1 MVIVAAATVVVVVGR
16 ATVVVVLGA
25 GAVVVARVGRII
37 AVVKGMVSSRT
48 IGLVG
53 SQTDELGHIF
63 PQEWIWL
70 LWEFHRPHCDDKSY
84 VGVHRYE
91 VHDQPNQDWCHN
103 IDVVHGQHIQGWC
116 HKCNP

>member
-16 ATVVVVLGA
+16 ATVVVVIGA
-25 GAVVVARVGRII
+25 GVVVVAREGKNHSRSDNRSQ
-37 AVVKGMVSSRT
+37 GDGGSRT

-70 LWEFHRPHCDDKSY
+70 LWEFHRPHCDDRVICKGPSL
-84 VGVHRYE
+84 
-91 VHDQPNQDWCHN
+91 
-103 IDVVHGQHIQGWC
+103 
-116 HKCNP
+116 